1 MQSGP
6 NSGPTPNHAGTPGC
20 VIVPSESTFVGPFN
34 GERMARRQH
43 QDPKVLQSKGANP
56 FWYIRYRR
64 SVLVG
69 KNQLKRKEV
78 KHHLGYCSELTKREA
93 QRRRD
98 EIMRDV
104 NAQVYAIPSYI
115 ALGEFA
121 AIYKQQHLVTLAPGG
136 RKRDVSLIDNH
147 IIPALGDRRLCDIGT
162 EEVQTFLNKKAQEGL
177 SWWTRKACKAVISSI
192 FTKAAD
198 WNYWKGQNPSWR
210 TTLGRKRAKRER
222 RILTDEQFRQ
232 LMGAMPLEIRLMIAT
247 AVTTG
252 MRVSEIIAL
261 KWKWVDLEKG
271 TARVEERYY
280 RGDTD
285 EPKTDGSKRELPLG
299 GLVEAL
305 RKHRPADFTPD
316 DYVFS
321 KDGGPMDDRAILR
334 NVIRPAAKRLGF
346 HFQGLGW
353 HSFRRQNLT
362 LLQEEGA
369 TTFEAM
375 AQAGHTRPSMTS
387 EYTVVDLGR
396 RANAVLRIQE
406 RLNVSE
412 LVN

>member
-1 MQSGP
+1 
-6 NSGPTPNHAGTPGC
+6 
-20 VIVPSESTFVGPFN
+20 
-34 GERMARRQH
+34 
-43 QDPKVLQSKGANP
+43 VLQSKNDNP

-64 SVLVG
+64 NVLVG
-69 KNQLKRKEV
+69 KNQSQRRER
-78 KHHLGYCSELTKREA
+78 KHHLGFCSEMTKRQA
-93 QRRRD
+93 QRLAD

-104 NAQVYAIPSYI
+104 NAEVYAVPSYI
-115 ALGEFA
+115 ELREFA

-147 IIPALGDRRLCDIGT
+147 IIPALGEKRLCDIGN
-162 EEVQTFLNKKAQEGL
+162 EEVQTFLNTKAQEGF

-198 WNYWKGQNPSWR
+198 WGYWKGQNPSWR
-210 TTLGRKRAKRER
+210 TTLGRKKAKRER

-232 LMGAMPLEIRLMIAT
+232 LMGAMPLDIRLMIAT

-261 KWKWVDLEKG
+261 KWKWVDLDRG

-285 EPKTDGSKRELPLG
+285 EPKTDGSRRELPLG
-299 GLVEAL
+299 DLVEPL
-305 RKHRPADFTPD
+305 RKHRPAKFGPD

-321 KDGGPMDDRAILR
+321 RDGGPMDDRAILR

-346 HFQGLGW
+346 YFQGLGW

-396 RANAVLRIQE
+396 RADAVLRVQE